1 MINKAFIGS
10 FIASILNSRSVKTT
24 LCYIL
29 LLSLFTASTTRIS
42 PSRATR
48 DVKFTRHFVAA
59 ESFESVGIIDVNKDG
74 KPDLVSGDFWYENA
88 DERKNSFRR
97 RKLIGDQKRF
107 DEYYDDFS
115 TIPLDV
121 DGDGDQDVV
130 TGGWFGGMLRW
141 LENTGPTGKTW
152 PIHDIAEVGNVETTR
167 AWDID
172 GDGIVEIV
180 PNNPNKPLKYF
191 KLDKPNTFRQ
201 IPVASTQGHGIGFGD
216 INGDGKGDFII
227 PKGWVENMGNEGWK
241 HHQEFDL
248 GTASIPIIVTDLNAD
263 KLADLIVG
271 QGHGYGLHWYE
282 QKKGSDGKRTWI
294 KHVID
299 EKNSQYHSMEWADID
314 GDNRPDLITGK
325 RFRAHNDGDP
335 GCYDEVGL
343 YYFTWDGKAFTKH
356 TISYG
361 PAGEGKGT
369 GLYFA
374 LHDLRGTGRKDIVV
388 AGKDGLTV
396 FFNEGNK

>member
-1 MINKAFIGS
+1 MKTSRSI
-10 FIASILNSRSVKTT
+10 SILS
-24 LCYIL
+24 L
-29 LLSLFTASTTRIS
+29 LGLSLLTASTTKIN
-42 PSRATR
+42 PSRALR
-48 DVKFTRHFVAA
+48 DVKFARHFVAA

-107 DEYYDDFS
+107 EEYYDDFS

-121 DGDGDQDVV
+121 DGDGDEDVV

-152 PIHDIAEVGNVETTR
+152 PVHDIADVGNVETTR

-172 GDGIVEIV
+172 GDGKVEIV

-191 KLDKPNTFRQ
+191 TLDKPNTFRQ
-201 IPVASTQGHGIGFGD
+201 IPVAPTQGHGIGFGD

-227 PKGWVENMGNEGWK
+227 PKGWVENMGNERWEL
-241 HHQEFDL
+241 HEEFDL

-282 QKKGSDGKRTWI
+282 QKKGSDGKRTWT
-294 KHVID
+294 KHIID

-314 GDNRPDLITGK
+314 GDSRPDLITGK

-361 PAGEGKGT
+361 PAGVGKGT

-374 LHDLRGTGRKDIVV
+374 LHDLRGTGRKDIIV

-396 FFNEGNK
+396 FFNEGNQ

>member
-10 FIASILNSRSVKTT
+10 FIASILNSRPVKTT

>member
-10 FIASILNSRSVKTT
+10 FIASMLNSRSVKTT

>member
-1 MINKAFIGS
+1 MKT
-10 FIASILNSRSVKTT
+10 SRLISV
-24 LCYIL
+24 LCL
-29 LLSLFTASTTRIS
+29 FSLSLLTASTTKIS
-42 PSRATR
+42 SSLALR
-48 DVKFTRHFVAA
+48 DVKFARHFVAA

-107 DEYYDDFS
+107 EEYYDDFS

-141 LENTGPTGKTW
+141 LENTGPAGKTW

-172 GDGIVEIV
+172 GDGKVEIV

-191 KLDKPNTFRQ
+191 TLDKPNTFRQ
-201 IPVASTQGHGIGFGD
+201 IPVTTTQGHGLGFGD

-227 PKGWVENMGNEGWK
+227 PKGWVENMGNERWK
-241 HHQEFDL
+241 LHEEFDL

-299 EKNSQYHSMEWADID
+299 EKNSQYHCMEWADID

-361 PAGEGKGT
+361 PAGVGKGT

-374 LHDLRGTGRKDIVV
+374 LHDLRGTGRKDIIV

-396 FFNEGNK
+396 FFNEGNQ

>member
-1 MINKAFIGS
+1 M
-10 FIASILNSRSVKTT
+10 KTT

-361 PAGEGKGT
+361 PAGVGKGT

-374 LHDLRGTGRKDIVV
+374 LHDLRGTGRKDIIV

-396 FFNEGNK
+396 FFNDGNQ

>member
-374 LHDLRGTGRKDIVV
+374 LHDLRGTGRKDIIV